1 MRNGKIGNF
10 IFQIKTTT
18 MKGTRNIVLLSIA
31 ALVLILFVWGC
42 NVRNGL
48 AKAETDIKG
57 KWGLVQTQYNRKAK
71 LYENVVNTIKGAA
84 RNEDT
89 TLIKIVQMR
98 SRIPNITDAST
109 PQEVAD
115 ADRQL
120 NAIGRSALN
129 INIEA
134 YPTLQAT
141 GLYRDLQA
149 QVEGTENRVTV
160 ALDDWNNAI
169 TGFNQRIVKF
179 PNSMIAGMFG
189 FKQKQN
195 YEAPKGSEDTKVNF
209 N

>member
-1 MRNGKIGNF
+1 
-10 IFQIKTTT
+10 
-18 MKGTRNIVLLSIA
+18 MKGTRNITLLVIA
-31 ALVLILFVWGC
+31 GLVLILFVWGC

-48 AKAETDIKG
+48 ASGETDIKG
-57 KWGLVQTQYNRKAK
+57 KWGQVQTQYNRKAK

-98 SRIPNITDAST
+98 SKIPTITESSS
-109 PQEVAD
+109 PQQVAE

-120 NAIGRSALN
+120 NAVGRSALS

-149 QVEGTENRVTV
+149 QIEGTENRVTV
-160 ALDDWNNAI
+160 ALNDWNTAVTNY
-169 TGFNQRIVKF
+169 NQRIVRF
-179 PNSMIAGMFG
+179 PGSMIASMFNY
-189 FKQKQN
+189 KQKEN
-195 YEAPKGSEDTKVNF
+195 YKAPEGSEDTKVDF
-209 N
+209 SK

>member
-1 MRNGKIGNF
+1 MKSRNL
-10 IFQIKTTT
+10 TL
-18 MKGTRNIVLLSIA
+18 IVVLG
-31 ALVLILFVWGC
+31 LVLILFVWGC
-42 NVRNGL
+42 NSRNAL
-48 AKAETDIKG
+48 ATADADIKG

-98 SRIPNITDAST
+98 SRVPAISANST
-109 PQEVAD
+109 PQEVAE
-115 ADRQL
+115 ADKQL

-141 GLYRDLQA
+141 GLYKDLQA

-160 ALDDWNNAI
+160 ALNDWNNAI
-169 TGFNQRIVKF
+169 TDFNVKVVRF
-179 PNSMIAGMFG
+179 PGNIIAGFFG
-189 FKQKQN
+189 YKAKEN
-195 YEAPKGSEDTKVNF
+195 YVAPVGSEDTKIDF
-209 N
+209 NK

>member
-1 MRNGKIGNF
+1 
-10 IFQIKTTT
+10 
-18 MKGTRNIVLLSIA
+18 MKGTRNVFLLGIV
-31 ALVLILFVWGC
+31 ALFLMLFVWGC

-48 AKAETDIKG
+48 ASAETDIKG

-84 RNEDT
+84 KNEDT

-98 SRIPNITDAST
+98 SRVPNISEGSS
-109 PQEVAD
+109 PEQVAA

-141 GLYRDLQA
+141 GLYKDLQA

-160 ALDDWNNAI
+160 ALNDWNNAI
-169 TGFNQRIVKF
+169 TGYNQKIVRF
-179 PNSMIAGMFG
+179 PSSMIAGWFG
-189 FKQKQN
+189 FKQKEN
-195 YEAPKGSEDTKVNF
+195 YKAPEGSEDTKVDF

>member
-1 MRNGKIGNF
+1 
-10 IFQIKTTT
+10 
-18 MKGTRNIVLLSIA
+18 MKGSRNVILLSIA

-48 AKAETDIKG
+48 ASRETDIKG

-98 SRIPNITDAST
+98 SKVPVINENSSA
-109 PQEVAD
+109 QQVAE
-115 ADRQL
+115 ADKQL
-120 NAIGRSALN
+120 SAIGRAALN

-141 GLYRDLQA
+141 GLYKDLQK
-149 QVEGTENRVTV
+149 QIEGTENRVTV

-169 TGFNQRIVKF
+169 TSYNQKVIRF
-179 PNSMIAGMFG
+179 PGNMIAGMLG
-189 FKQKQN
+189 YKQKEN
-195 YEAPKGSEDTKVNF
+195 YVAPAGSEDTKVDF
-209 N
+209 SK

>member
-1 MRNGKIGNF
+1 
-10 IFQIKTTT
+10 
-18 MKGTRNIVLLSIA
+18 MKGSRNVMLLSIV
-31 ALVLILFVWGC
+31 ALFLILFVWGC

-48 AKAETDIKG
+48 ASAETDIKG
-57 KWGLVQTQYNRKAK
+57 KWGQVQTQYNRKAK

-98 SRIPNITDAST
+98 SGVPSISEAST
-109 PQEVAD
+109 PQQVLEAD
-115 ADRQL
+115 KQL

-149 QVEGTENRVTV
+149 QIEGTENRVTV
-160 ALDDWNNAI
+160 ALNDWNTSI
-169 TGFNQRIVKF
+169 TDFNQRVVRF
-179 PNSMIAGMFG
+179 PGNVIAGFFG
-189 FKQKQN
+189 YKQKEN
-195 YEAPKGSEDTKVNF
+195 YTAPEGAEDTKVDF
-209 N
+209 SK